1 MPWAKR
7 LGGPGTGFLG
17 PSAGAITFW
26 AVQPSG
32 LRVGP
37 VSTRA
42 QNP

>member
-7 LGGPGTGFLG
+7 LGGPGTDFT
-17 PSAGAITFW
+17 GASFG
-26 AVQPSG
+26 AVATASRPSG